1 MRAARAALAAV
12 AWMAL
17 AAAQPATAQSEP
29 LRPWGAGA
37 PFGNELLSDELT
49 LTRWAHAERLDV
61 VRAQPRVDAPIV
73 SRLRSMT
80 EDLRPEVYLALRS
93 RRDAAG
99 RLWIQIR
106 VPMRPNGRTGLVSRE
121 ALGTLH
127 AVSTSLVIDKRLFRA
142 TLRRDGRVIWTAPI
156 GHGAPGTPTPAGH
169 FYIRELLHN
178 AFGSS
183 LYGPWAFGTSA
194 YSRLSEWPGGGVIG
208 IHGTN
213 APQLIPGR
221 PSHGCIRLPNAA
233 ISKLADLMPI
243 GTPIRIV

>member
-1 MRAARAALAAV
+1 LIAVALAACV
-12 AWMAL
+12 S
-17 AAAQPATAQSEP
+17 AQPAAAQSEP

-37 PFGNELLSDELT
+37 RFGNELLSDEVT
-49 LTRWAHAERLDV
+49 LTRWAHAERLDG
-61 VRAQPRVDAPIV
+61 VRARPSVDAPIV
-73 SRLRSMT
+73 ARLRATT
-80 EDLRPEVYLALRS
+80 EDRRPEVYLALRS

-106 VPMRPNGRTGLVSRE
+106 IPMRPNGRAGWVHRE

-127 AVSTSLVIDKRLFRA
+127 AVTTLLVIDKRRFRA
-142 TLRRDGRVIWTAPI
+142 TLRRDGRVIWTSPI
-156 GHGAPGTPTPAGH
+156 GYGAPGTPTPAGR

-178 AFGSS
+178 ATGDS

-221 PSHGCIRLPNAA
+221 PSHGCVRLPNPA
-233 ISKLADLMPI
+233 ITRLADLLPI
-243 GTPIRIV
+243 GTPVLIV